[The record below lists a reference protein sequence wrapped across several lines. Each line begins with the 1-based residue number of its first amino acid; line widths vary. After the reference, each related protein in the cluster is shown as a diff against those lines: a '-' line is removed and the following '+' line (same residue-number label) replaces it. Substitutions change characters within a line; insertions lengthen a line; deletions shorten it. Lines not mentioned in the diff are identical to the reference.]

1 MYRIYTGGVPIC
13 ASMTAIYRWVI
24 SPEVA
29 TRDER
34 ADSRPGPYGQGR
46 TVVPTTGL
54 HCGACPRRGSW
65 CDLIGSSEPR
75 RGESPVTG
83 TARRWQA
90 RRSSATHRPRRE
102 VACRPRPHHG
112 FGPYCGGSAT
122 RREGSRSV
130 ATGMWTVAPV
140 GCRPSMRRSLGR
152 IPDQS
157 TVRTPWRTTC
167 RQASSADRR
176 LLSVAAVTGP

>member
-29 TRDER
+29 TRDGR
-34 ADSRPGPYGQGR
+34 ADSRPGPCGQGR

-54 HCGACPRRGSW
+54 HRGACPRRGSW

-83 TARRWQA
+83 TARRWQPA
-90 RRSSATHRPRRE
+90 VPRRPTDLDGRWHVDPVCTTGSDHTA
-102 VACRPRPHHG
+102 VAAQPVERDPDRSRRVCGRSHRSAAVPR
-112 FGPYCGGSAT
+112 CDALSA
-122 RREGSRSV
+122 GSRTS
-130 ATGMWTVAPV
+130 
-140 GCRPSMRRSLGR
+140 RPSGHPGGPRVGR
-152 IPDQS
+152 HRAP
-157 TVRTPWRTTC
+157 
-167 RQASSADRR
+167 
-176 LLSVAAVTGP
+176 TGGFCPSPP